1 MFTRTLPL
9 LVAGLIVSGPISP
22 AEASHENSRQAHKRP
37 AHAKHVSHPKKPARD
52 LHRRTVTPAPAPRAQ
67 VWRAPTYAAQPY
79 VAQPVAVPVAPATP
93 SWLITVN
100 AKGLISPS
108 YLGSNRYTGIGYP
121 TLSFRRPGAPLIWS
135 SPDDAISYSLYQSPY
150 FSIGP
155 AVNYRASRSSGDIP
169 PALYGLHDTRWT
181 LEGGLFADLWL
192 LPEIIRVH
200 GELLHG
206 FRGENGFVGNLG
218 ADLVS
223 HWDQFTFGIGPRLKF
238 GDDRFMKE
246 QFSVNFSDAAINPN
260 LTPFDAK
267 SGLYS
272 VGAYGSVTYRQSDTW
287 SYTLHGGY
295 DRLTN
300 DAAKSPIVT
309 ATNSKD
315 QYSIGA
321 IVSYTFSYNGWS
333 PF

>member
-1 MFTRTLPL
+1 VFMRTLPL
-9 LVAGLIVSGPISP
+9 LVAGLVVSGAISP
-22 AEASHENSRQAHKRP
+22 AEASHANSRHTHKRP
-37 AHAKHVSHPKKPARD
+37 VHTRQISHAKKPARD
-52 LHRRTVTPAPAPRAQ
+52 LHRRTAVSVPAPRASA
-67 VWRAPTYAAQPY
+67 WHAPTYAAQP
-79 VAQPVAVPVAPATP
+79 VVVPVAPAAP

-100 AKGLISPS
+100 AKGLVSPN
-108 YLGSNRYTGIGYP
+108 YLGSNRYTGIAYP
-121 TLSFRRPGAPLIWS
+121 TLSFRRPGEPLIWS

-155 AVNYRASRSSGDIP
+155 AVNYRAGRSFGSVS
-169 PALYGLHDTRWT
+169 PALHGLHETQWT
-181 LEGGLFADLWL
+181 LEGGLFADVWL
-192 LPEIIRVH
+192 LPNTLRVH

-206 FRGENGFVGNLG
+206 FRDENGFVGSLG
-218 ADLVS
+218 ADWVS
-223 HWDQFTFGIGPRLKF
+223 HWDQFTFGVGPRLKF
-238 GDDRFMKE
+238 GNDHFMKE
-246 QFSVNFSDAAINPN
+246 YFSVNSLDSAINPN

-267 SGLYS
+267 GGLYA
-272 VGAYGSVTYRQSDTW
+272 VGAYGSLTYRQSDTW

-295 DRLTN
+295 DRLTR
-300 DAAKSPIVT
+300 DAARSPIVT